1 MTVEYTLLALAVPA
15 LLAAAGFAVWTR
27 LRTRRML
34 DTLGKML
41 DDAIRGEFRESLYD
55 ESRLSALE
63 TRMAHYLS
71 ASAVSAKNLAEEK
84 DAIKTLIGDI
94 SHQTKTPIANLL
106 LYAQLLEE
114 QDLPPESREY
124 ASALEHQAEKLRFL
138 IDALVKTS
146 RLESGVLAMTPKR
159 HGIQQLLDA
168 ASAQAAPGAEA
179 KAITLTVEPTD
190 LTARFDPKWTK
201 DLRKVYGS
209 GDTEVRALDG
219 VDLTVE
225 KGEFVAVVGTSGSG
239 KSTLLHMLGGLDR
252 PTSGAV
258 LVDGKDIFSLK
269 DEELTIFRRR
279 KIGFVFQSYNLV
291 PVLTVRENIVLP
303 IQLDGNA
310 PDKAYVERIIETL
323 GLEAKL
329 QNLPNNLSGGQQ
341 QRVAI
346 ARALAA
352 KPAIILA
359 DEPTGNLDSATSLDV
374 MGLLKVTAQKFSQTI
389 VMITHNE
396 ELAQMADRIIRIE
409 DGRIVVRG

>member
-146 RLESGVLAMTPKR
+146 RLESG
-159 HGIQQLLDA
+159 IQQLLDA

-190 LTARFDPKWTK
+190 LTARFDPKWTA
-201 DLRKVYGS
+201 
-209 GDTEVRALDG
+209 EAL
-219 VDLTVE
+219 
-225 KGEFVAVVGTSGSG
+225 
-239 KSTLLHMLGGLDR
+239 
-252 PTSGAV
+252 
-258 LVDGKDIFSLK
+258 
-269 DEELTIFRRR
+269 
-279 KIGFVFQSYNLV
+279 YNLV
-291 PVLTVRENIVLP
+291 
-303 IQLDGNA
+303 DNA
-310 PDKAYVERIIETL
+310 VKYTPAGGAVTLRAVGYELFCRVDVTDTGPGIPESEQARIFQRFYRSPSASEAEGVGI
-323 GLEAKL
+323 GLYLAR
-329 QNLPNNLSGGQQ
+329 QIAAGQGGY
-341 QRVAI
+341 
-346 ARALAA
+346 
-352 KPAIILA
+352 
-359 DEPTGNLDSATSLDV
+359 
-374 MGLLKVTAQKFSQTI
+374 LKVSSRPGEGSTFSLFLPRA
-389 VMITHNE
+389 E
-396 ELAQMADRIIRIE
+396 ERT
-409 DGRIVVRG
+409 